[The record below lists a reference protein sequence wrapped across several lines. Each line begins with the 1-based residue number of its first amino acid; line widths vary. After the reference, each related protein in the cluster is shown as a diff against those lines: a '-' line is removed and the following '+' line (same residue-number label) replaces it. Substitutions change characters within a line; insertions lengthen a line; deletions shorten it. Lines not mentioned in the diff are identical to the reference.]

1 MPGNPAAGV
10 QARQEGVM
18 MGKTDTAN
26 AETSSGIGRRR
37 FLARSGLGALA
48 LSAGVTTRALADQV
62 SVNIAA
68 YGGVLNEYLTKVFA
82 QPFTEKTGIAVNFGA
97 NASLALAKLQVA
109 SGSPAQWDMISLTGA
124 EYLAAIQQD
133 LILPYDYSIIDT
145 SHVPPEYK
153 GTHGIKLSLYLFAMS
168 WDRRQIPDDKAP
180 RTWAEFWDTERFKGK
195 RSLYSNVSD
204 GSVLEGALLADGVP
218 LDKLY
223 PLDVDRALRSLE
235 RLGRANIIWHST
247 NQEPIQQLTSGAV
260 SLATAFDGRVILANR
275 AGAQLGF
282 APEYSAV
289 SGNPYC
295 VVRTTA
301 HPRECFQFLNFMLTE
316 TKADAQYMEL
326 TNYAIPN
333 TAALPLVPPD
343 VRAVLPTSP
352 ALKDKVFIK
361 DDAWWAANLQSA
373 SQKFKEWQL
382 AG

>member
-1 MPGNPAAGV
+1 MTYSAP
-10 QARQEGVM
+10 
-18 MGKTDTAN
+18 TAN
-26 AETSSGIGRRR
+26 DFGSNRLGRRR
-37 FLARSGLGALA
+37 VLVRSGLGALA
-48 LSAGVTTRALADQV
+48 LAAAATGRARAQAVTI
-62 SVNIAA
+62 NIAA
-68 YGGVLNEYLTKVFA
+68 YGGMLNDYLTKVFG

-109 SGSPAQWDMISLTGA
+109 SGSPAQWDLVVLTGA
-124 EYLAAIQQD
+124 EYLTAIDQN
-133 LILPYDYSIIDT
+133 LILPYDYGIIDA
-145 SHVPPEYK
+145 SHVPPQYK

-195 RSLYSNVSD
+195 RSLYSNISD

-218 LDKLY
+218 VDKLY
-223 PLDVDRALRSLE
+223 PLDVDRALKSLE

-260 SLATAFDGRVILANR
+260 ALATAFDGRVILANR

-301 HPRECFQFLNFMLTE
+301 HPREAMQLLNFMLTE

-333 TAALPLVPPD
+333 TAALALVPPD
-343 VRAVLPTSP
+343 VQAILPTSP
-352 ALKDKVFIK
+352 ALQDKVFIK

-382 AG
+382 SG